1 MRKINNEIR
10 IIAPAKLNLNL
21 NVKKKDSDGLH
32 FLESQVCFIN
42 LYDTIYLSED
52 NITSISQLTNKS
64 NFIIKDETLLLKSLE
79 RFKIRFNWKKNF
91 KVTFEKNIP
100 IGAGLGGGS
109 ADAAAILLGL
119 KILYNQENPNKKI
132 SQKEILD
139 LGFSIGSD
147 VPSCM
152 YSKSLLISGK
162 GEKISLSTT
171 PNNFIYLIIYPGI
184 NLSTKAVFKSFE
196 KFNNE
201 PSLTGK
207 YGNIK
212 IHNSLLLNA
221 CRVEPQIKS
230 VLDLLNSLENITAF
244 GMTGSGSTCFGIFD
258 NLSNLKKA
266 LHQANPKIKENWFIW
281 FGRKKE
287 FGFNRILY

>member
-1 MRKINNEIR
+1 MEPVSLDE
-10 IIAPAKLNLNL
+10 AE
-21 NVKKKDSDGLH
+21 VKMLD
-32 FLESQVCFIN
+32 
-42 LYDTIYLSED
+42 LYIDRAG
-52 NITSISQLTNKS
+52 
-64 NFIIKDETLLLKSLE
+64 IK
-79 RFKIRFNWKKNF
+79 N
-91 KVTFEKNIP
+91 
-100 IGAGLGGGS
+100 G
-109 ADAAAILLGL
+109 
-119 KILYNQENPNKKI
+119 Q
-132 SQKEILD
+132 EILD

-230 VLDLLNSLENITAF
+230 VLDLLNSLDDY
-244 GMTGSGSTCFGIFD
+244 GI
-258 NLSNLKKA
+258 
-266 LHQANPKIKENWFIW
+266 I
-281 FGRKKE
+281 
-287 FGFNRILY
+287 Y